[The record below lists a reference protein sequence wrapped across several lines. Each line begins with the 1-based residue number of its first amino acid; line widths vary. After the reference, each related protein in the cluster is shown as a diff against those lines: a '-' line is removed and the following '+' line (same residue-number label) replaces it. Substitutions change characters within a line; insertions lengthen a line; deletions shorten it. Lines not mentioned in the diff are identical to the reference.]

1 MLSHMPK
8 PLGIEMAMRACVDSD
23 HATDPI
29 ARKSRTS
36 FLAHLQNAPIDW
48 TSKQQ
53 AGVKPS
59 TSGSKFT
66 ATKQCIASHTFARGR
81 RYNVRMMGTPCGLP
95 MSVYGDNKSALCNMT
110 FPGST
115 RLSLRM

>member
-8 PLGIEMAMRACVDSD
+8 PLGIEMVMRACVDSD

-36 FLAHLQNAPIDW
+36 FLAHLQNAPNDW

-66 ATKQCIASHTFARGR
+66 ATKQCIEYIRSWPSLQAT
-81 RYNVRMMGTPCGLP
+81 ND
-95 MSVYGDNKSALCNMT
+95 GD
-110 FPGST
+110 PVWST
-115 RLSLRM
+115 YVCLR